1 MLDRMEQIE
10 KLMDRFVERMQ
21 SLEKQNGQLNTK
33 LEEGKKVIQ
42 EKDLELI
49 RLRKENQRLV
59 EQAER
64 EKMSLQKERQ
74 QIENRL
80 AGLLERL
87 DKVSPEGVISE
98 MPNGVPRK

>member
-10 KLMDRFVERMQ
+10 KLLDRFMERLQ
-21 SLEKQNGQLNTK
+21 NLELQNGQLNGK
-33 LEEGKKVIQ
+33 LEEGKRLLQ

-80 AGLLERL
+80 SGLLDRL
-87 DKVSPEGVISE
+87 GKVSTEAVLPELQS
-98 MPNGVPRK
+98 GVPRK